1 MVKDSKKFILNASKR
16 FELMHVLPNEH
27 NYITIRLITDL
38 RKELELSSKDLKFIE
53 AQPAPNGGIA
63 WNVKKGE
70 ELIKEV
76 SVDDFLIGVI
86 NEELKKLEKE
96 QKITNS
102 IADLYEMFVQSK
114 ESKEDSDKKTKSV

>member
-1 MVKDSKKFILNASKR
+1 MVKDSKKFSLNASKR
-16 FELMHVLPNEH
+16 FELMSILPKEH

-38 RKELELSSKDLKFIE
+38 KKELELSSKDLKFIE

-86 NEELKKLEKE
+86 NEELKKLEKA
-96 QKITNS
+96 QKIT
-102 IADLYEMFVQSK
+102 IPVADLYEMFVQSK

>member
-1 MVKDSKKFILNASKR
+1 MVKDSKKFSFNVSKR
-16 FELMHVLPNEH
+16 FELMSILPNKH

-38 RKELELSSKDLKFIE
+38 KKELELSSKDLKFIE

-86 NEELKKLEKE
+86 NEELKKLEKD
-96 QKITNS
+96 QKITSS
-102 IADLYEMFVQSK
+102 IADLYEIFVQSK
-114 ESKEDSDKKTKSV
+114 ESEEDSNKKTKSV